1 MSIADSRSFAADFL
15 GQINGAN
22 GMAIDAALSEFI
34 DNSRDAGSI
43 EFCLGLTEPS
53 SATALDGNLS
63 RAAASPRHSTEPESD
78 TWHLVFCDMGHGIKD
93 IPAVFGL
100 GQNTIKK
107 SEGKTGLKNTGH
119 LAAVSTFRPDSLTYF
134 SKCEGVYAS
143 FTFDIQAMMEAR
155 DLVMSPEGSRD
166 WKDPRLNIGHFMQNH
181 PTSRTEEEVDLLD
194 RVIRLVKSDTLRA
207 RFTDIRYKTG
217 GMHFAAVYTFKN
229 TNARMMDQ
237 EILKALNFF
246 RLSYCT
252 PLRNGFKI
260 HYESL
265 SAPITRTLDAT
276 QALSPLGDPVP
287 TTITASV
294 YKAGSSVI
302 LECVLNREGQE
313 TTRSFWASASGLFQS
328 RPVSIAPATLE
339 GTLEI
344 SLTTLSKTAED
355 SQAATLGFPVEDLR
369 GIYPAFNNR
378 ILGLPY
384 YDGKSYGARRNA
396 GGVRML
402 VSYTAHTIAENYM
415 AIQSHKHKTDL
426 GNAHPTIKKFLRDI
440 LKTTINKFSSYN
452 VKRSLHTCPVD
463 TFYRLLLE
471 LPIPQA
477 PVPPRPTPPVLP
489 TPPAPSD
496 EEDSDSDEEPEEDPA
511 PRPPAPPTPPAPPAP
526 AQASLILSR
535 YGTQIR
541 IGIGALRYS
550 FAHNDLINEHV
561 AILRA
566 GFERRRGS
574 PNDVKRFLEAYVAL
588 HS

>member
-1 MSIADSRSFAADFL
+1 MSIADARSFAADFL

-34 DNSRDAGSI
+34 DNSRDAGSP
-43 EFCLGLTEPS
+43 EFCLGLTDPQ
-53 SATALDGNLS
+53 D
-63 RAAASPRHSTEPESD
+63 D
-78 TWHLVFCDMGHGIKD
+78 TWHMIFCDLGHGIKD
-93 IPAVFGL
+93 IPSVFGL
-100 GQNTIKK
+100 GQNTVKK
-107 SEGKTGLKNTGH
+107 TEGKTGLKNTGH

-134 SKCEGVYAS
+134 SKADNRDAS
-143 FTFDIQAMMEAR
+143 LTFDIQAMMEAR
-155 DLVMSPEGSRD
+155 DLVMGEDGTRD
-166 WKDPRLNIGHFMQNH
+166 WKDPRLNIGHFMQFH
-181 PTSRTEEEVDLLD
+181 PRGRTEEEVDLLD

-217 GMHFAAVYTFKN
+217 GNHFAAVYTFKN

-252 PLRNGFKI
+252 PLRDGFKI

-276 QALSPLGDPVP
+276 QALSPLGDVTP

-294 YKAGSSVI
+294 YKAGSSVL
-302 LECVLNREGQE
+302 LECILNREGQE
-313 TTRSFWASASGLFQS
+313 TTRTFWASASGLLQG

-344 SLTTLSKTAED
+344 SLTTVSKTVED

-396 GGVRML
+396 GGVRIL
-402 VSYTAHTIAENYM
+402 VSYTAHAIAENYM

-471 LPIPQA
+471 LPLPRA
-477 PVPPRPTPPVLP
+477 PTPPTPPVPGENEQNGNTNGGTRNDGHDDP
-489 TPPAPSD
+489 TPG
-496 EEDSDSDEEPEEDPA
+496 DPNPVV
-511 PRPPAPPTPPAPPAP
+511 PRPPTPPPVPPVP
-526 AQASLILSR
+526 VPPVPQPQHTTPLTLSR

-541 IGIGALRYS
+541 VAIGALRYS
-550 FAHNDLINEHV
+550 FAHNDLFAEHSAV
-561 AILRA
+561 LRA
-566 GFERRRGS
+566 GVQRRTT
-574 PNDVKRFLEAYVAL
+574 PTDVRRFLEAYVAL